1 MAIITIS
8 RGTFSGGKELAEC
21 VAKKLGYQCLSR
33 EVLVEAA
40 RRYDIPLEKLSHAI
54 EDKPGILERMTTERA
69 HYLAYIRAT
78 LAKAAKEEKL
88 VYHGHAGQLLLRG
101 VPHVLKI
108 RVIADMEYRINAA
121 MQRKN
126 LSRQKAIDFIKK
138 IDEDRLK
145 WTKFLY
151 HVDLFEPSL
160 YDVIFNLEKISISH
174 ACEMITLLDQREE
187 FQPTSQSQ
195 KAIADFMLATEV
207 RARIASDGTVRDDDV
222 EIDANDG
229 IVIITGSI
237 HSLQDAEK
245 VTEIA
250 RQSPGVKDVVSKMR
264 PTYHSLVR
272 Y

>member
-40 RRYDIPLEKLSHAI
+40 RRYDVPLEKLSHAI

-69 HYLAYIRAT
+69 HYLAFIRAA
-78 LAKAAKEEKL
+78 LAKAATDERL

-101 VPHVLKI
+101 VPHVLKV
-108 RVIADMEYRINAA
+108 RVIADMEYRIKSA

-160 YDVIFNLEKISISH
+160 YDVIFNLEKISTSH
-174 ACEMITLLDQREE
+174 ACDMITLLDQREE
-187 FQPTSQSQ
+187 YRPTSQSQ
-195 KAIADFMLATEV
+195 QAITDLILATDV
-207 RARIASDGTVRDDDV
+207 RARIAADGTVRDDDI

-229 IVIITGSI
+229 ILVITGTI
-237 HSLQDAEK
+237 HSLQEAEK
-245 VTEIA
+245 VVDIA
-250 RQSPGVKDVVSKMR
+250 RKSPGVRDVVSKIR